1 MQTYYAPTSMELL
14 RPPVSRSVN
23 KGLKRRHRLI
33 TSISARPK
41 QSNEGEKKSESGEG
55 WEGRQ
60 RRLEA
65 AKPVKREEDAS
76 TRGEKE
82 SALAFLTSFSNLLLG
97 LASA

>member
-1 MQTYYAPTSMELL
+1 M
-14 RPPVSRSVN
+14 
-23 KGLKRRHRLI
+23 
-33 TSISARPK
+33 
-41 QSNEGEKKSESGEG
+41 
-55 WEGRQ
+55 EGRQ